1 MISAMLTLRQLQ
13 YGHKAPLF
21 EPLTFCCQRRE
32 IWAVLGRNGL
42 GKSTLL
48 DTLSGV
54 LKPLAGEFTCE
65 GGVGIVAQ
73 HFHLPFPYTVR
84 DVVLMGRARHVGLF
98 SQPGRKDRK
107 RVTEALEQLNI
118 GHLATQTFTSLS
130 GGQQQMVMIARALV
144 TASRTLLLDEPC
156 SALDLANQ
164 QVVLQ
169 LIGNLAHRQDRCI
182 MFSTHDPVHAQQVAT
197 HTLLLLPEGKWLAG
211 PTGSILSEENMYR
224 AYGLPLRKITMADS
238 NTTYLVPHFTI
249 EK

>member
-1 MISAMLTLRQLQ
+1 MTSATLNIQQLR
-13 YGHKAPLF
+13 YGHKEALF
-21 EPLTFCCQRRE
+21 EPLTFRCQRGE

-54 LKPLAGEFTCE
+54 LKPLGGSFSSE

-98 SQPGRKDRK
+98 SLPGRREGR
-107 RVTEALEQLNI
+107 RVSGALEQLNI
-118 GHLATQTFTSLS
+118 GHLAAQVFTSLS
-130 GGQQQMVMIARALV
+130 GGQQQLVMFARALV
-144 TASRTLLLDEPC
+144 TASQTLLLDESC

-169 LIGNLAHRQDRCI
+169 LISDLAHRQNRCVV
-182 MFSTHDPVHAQQVAT
+182 FSTHDVVLT
-197 HTLLLLPEGKWLAG
+197 
-211 PTGSILSEENMYR
+211 EENMHR
-224 AYGLPLRKITMADS
+224 AYGLPLRRVSLEGSSAS
-238 NTTYLVPHFTI
+238 CLVPLFTI
-249 EK
+249 EKQRAKSLLRSGTLALGDRE